1 MGRPQAFD
9 TDAVVRS
16 ARNVF
21 WRLGYESTSVPELE
35 AATGLNRSSIY
46 HAFGSKRGLFDTSV
60 ESYLT
65 EVVRPRLK
73 PLTGEKISPRAL
85 VDYLV
90 ALRSALAERSTLA
103 SHGCMLINTAGARIG
118 QDEAVREAIAGY
130 QRELQAAFLRGLQAA
145 HPELDDETADRGS
158 RIIASLVIT
167 ALALTRAD
175 FDAAMENVN
184 TAIELAASTNTG
196 GSVRG

>member
-21 WRLGYESTSVPELE
+21 WRLGYESTSVPDLE

-65 EVVRPRLK
+65 EVVRPRLE

-90 ALRSALAERSTLA
+90 ALRSALAERSALA

-130 QRELQAAFLRGLQAA
+130 QRELRAAFLRGLQAA
-145 HPELDDETADRGS
+145 HPELDDETADLGS

-184 TAIELAASTNTG
+184 TAIELAVSANTG